1 MLPPKLTIPFT
12 IILDGAN
19 AILLEIVPFYE
30 YKNGKKTDTLLGY
43 KYLIVED
50 KNFEKYAVKI
60 ASETPLISKEQ
71 VETAKGRIHV
81 TFENAIAKP
90 YRTNTGDYE
99 LSISAT
105 GISIVK

>member
-1 MLPPKLTIPFT
+1 MLPAKLIIPFP
-12 IILDGAN
+12 IVLDGAN
-19 AILLEIVPFYE
+19 TILLGVMPYFE
-30 YKNGKKTDTLLGY
+30 YKNGRKTDTLLGY

-60 ASETPLISKEQ
+60 AGEKPLISQEQ
-71 VETAKGRIHV
+71 IEQSKGRIHV
-81 TFENAIAKP
+81 TFENAVAKP
-90 YRTNTGDYE
+90 YRTNTGDYD